1 MKTTDVERLAR
12 ISEVGHKLLA
22 YIAETSLT
30 QELLSSSETIQW
42 TVTTPLYE
50 IGEQANH
57 ISDSFV
63 AKHPDL
69 PLISIAGL
77 RHRLVHDYGSTN
89 WKMIGEILFEELEEF
104 IEEVDRIICDEEK

>member
-1 MKTTDVERLAR
+1 MKATDTERLAR

-22 YIAETSLT
+22 YMAESSLN
-30 QELLSSSETIQW
+30 QELLSSSEIIQW

-57 ISDSFV
+57 ISDAFITEY
-63 AKHPDL
+63 PDL

-89 WKMIGEILFEELEEF
+89 WILIGEILFEELADF
-104 IEEVDRIICDEEK
+104 IDEIDRIILDTTA